1 MKKIDFAQ
9 LKVETSIDCFEDQDL
24 RKDIGNALHR
34 VSESVPMS
42 DLARKIYY
50 SEEAIEVSD
59 DDCKTMMNLLGR
71 LFKKFIID
79 ALIRSTQDVGKE
91 ETK

>member
-1 MKKIDFAQ
+1 MKKINFSQ

-24 RKDIGNALHR
+24 RKDIGNILHR

-50 SEEAIEVSD
+50 SEGAVEIPD
-59 DDCKTMMNLLGR
+59 DDCRTMINLLAR
-71 LFKKFIID
+71 HLKKFLLD
-79 ALIRSTQDVGKE
+79 ALIRSTQDVEKE
-91 ETK
+91 EIK